1 MSQSTFYVVKRGY
14 MPDTKVPPSPPQRP
28 SNKPIFLNDEEIV
41 FLSTYDFAI
50 KVEVLLANSRGNR
63 RPRRNSGPPRPQN
76 AFILYRRDKAKKHK
90 NEHKGLRSC
99 DISKKIAKMW
109 SEETPEV
116 KVLFEALSR
125 LSEKAHNKKYGN
137 YKYRPMS
144 KKDRNDRERYS
155 PIPDSPSSLSSS
167 SSYGPIFEDNADN
180 NDMILDEFFT
190 FDDSD
195 ESYNTA
201 SNFSGLSDIWAKKPS
216 DISGTLDGT
225 AINEPNDVTTET
237 LRSENT
243 TSYGVAG
250 NAINSNDMPNFGNL
264 YTPPAGPIQ
273 FDDNFL
279 MFAYQMYTFFNSM
292 SANPMRPGAENTAF
306 LGSTFNEPN

>member
-225 AINEPNDVTTET
+225 AINEPNDVTT
-237 LRSENT
+237 
-243 TSYGVAG
+243 SYG
-250 NAINSNDMPNFGNL
+250 INSNDMPNFGNL

-292 SANPMRPGAENTAF
+292 SANPTPPMRPGAENTAF

>member
-195 ESYNTA
+195 ESCNTA

-225 AINEPNDVTTET
+225 AINEPNDVTT
-237 LRSENT
+237 
-243 TSYGVAG
+243 SYG
-250 NAINSNDMPNFGNL
+250 INSNDMPNFGNL

-292 SANPMRPGAENTAF
+292 SANPNPPMRPGAENTAF

>member
-28 SNKPIFLNDEEIV
+28 SNKPIFLGSRTDEEIV

-76 AFILYRRDKAKKHK
+76 AFILYRRDKAKRHK
-90 NEHKGLRSC
+90 NEHKG
-99 DISKKIAKMW
+99 
-109 SEETPEV
+109 
-116 KVLFEALSR
+116 
-125 LSEKAHNKKYGN
+125 
-137 YKYRPMS
+137 PMS

-155 PIPDSPSSLSSS
+155 PIPDSPASLSSS
-167 SSYGPIFEDNADN
+167 SSYGPNFEDNADN
-180 NDMILDEFFT
+180 NDMILDEFIT

-201 SNFSGLSDIWAKKPS
+201 SNFSVLSDIWAKKPS

-237 LRSENT
+237 LRFDNT

-264 YTPPAGPIQ
+264 YTPPAEPIQ

-292 SANPMRPGAENTAF
+292 RANPNPPMRPGAENTAF
-306 LGSTFNEPN
+306 LGSTFNEQN

>member
-28 SNKPIFLNDEEIV
+28 SNKPIFLGSRTDEEIV

-76 AFILYRRDKAKKHK
+76 AFILYRRDKAKRHK
-90 NEHKGLRSC
+90 NEHKG
-99 DISKKIAKMW
+99 
-109 SEETPEV
+109 
-116 KVLFEALSR
+116 

-155 PIPDSPSSLSSS
+155 PIPDSPASLSSS
-167 SSYGPIFEDNADN
+167 SSYGPNFEDNADN
-180 NDMILDEFFT
+180 NDMILDEFIT

-201 SNFSGLSDIWAKKPS
+201 SNFSVLSDIWAKKPS
-216 DISGTLDGT
+216 DISGTLGR
-225 AINEPNDVTTET
+225 NG
-237 LRSENT
+237 
-243 TSYGVAG
+243 Y
-250 NAINSNDMPNFGNL
+250 
-264 YTPPAGPIQ
+264 
-273 FDDNFL
+273 
-279 MFAYQMYTFFNSM
+279 
-292 SANPMRPGAENTAF
+292 
-306 LGSTFNEPN
+306 